1 MTVLLGLLASGGARH
16 AAASA
21 VLVLR
26 GLWLSQRRSWSGVKP
41 AALSLHPS
49 PGRGVGGHH
58 SISFNRQLPNP
69 LTTLASG
76 APEPGTAPEYA
87 CCVLL
92 LTGPQWCVDGA
103 LSALRLNRPGERGRG
118 RGAKACPPLR
128 GPCAGRV
135 QVHSNT
141 SLPAHPPFR
150 CPALPSS
157 VKSQLCMVCGLCLTI
172 RDPTRW
178 AQDFGPASRTLGASV
193 SSSLRA
199 NNLRNRL
206 TEC

>member
-1 MTVLLGLLASGGARH
+1 MTVLLALLASGGARH

-49 PGRGVGGHH
+49 PGWGVGGHH

-76 APEPGTAPEYA
+76 APGPEYA

-92 LTGPQWCVDGA
+92 LTGPQWRVDGA

-118 RGAKACPPLR
+118 RGPKACPLLR

-135 QVHSNT
+135 QVQSNT
-141 SLPAHPPFR
+141 SLPAHPPF
-150 CPALPSS
+150 
-157 VKSQLCMVCGLCLTI
+157 QLSPLL
-172 RDPTRW
+172 
-178 AQDFGPASRTLGASV
+178 
-193 SSSLRA
+193 
-199 NNLRNRL
+199 
-206 TEC
+206 